1 MLSALLCTSSSRV
14 LLNGI
19 PGTPIRHG
27 RGLRQGDPLSHLLFV
42 LAIDPLQ
49 NLLDL
54 ATQRGNLHRL
64 RGRGACIRTSLYA
77 DDAAIFVAPF
87 KEDIEQLTHI
97 LEGFGEVT
105 GLVTNLEKSL
115 VAPIRCSGIDLYSV
129 LQCFPSVR
137 SSFPMRYLGLPLSVH
152 RLSRSDF
159 QHLEDKIAGKLVTWQ
174 GKFITAAG
182 RATLVKSVISAQAT
196 YHLTSLALP
205 QGVMAS
211 IDKVRRAFLWAGTD
225 KVSGG
230 KCKINWGMVCRPT
243 NLGGLRILTS
253 RSFPRRLGC
262 GGLG

>member
-1 MLSALLCTSSSRV
+1 M
-14 LLNGI
+14 
-19 PGTPIRHG
+19 
-27 RGLRQGDPLSHLLFV
+27 
-42 LAIDPLQ
+42 
-49 NLLDL
+49 
-54 ATQRGNLHRL
+54 
-64 RGRGACIRTSLYA
+64 
-77 DDAAIFVAPF
+77 APF

-97 LEGFGEVT
+97 LEGFDEVT
-105 GLVTNLEKSL
+105 GLVTNLEKSS
-115 VAPIRCSGIDLYSV
+115 VAPIRCSGIDLSAV
-129 LQCFPSVR
+129 LQCFPAVR

-152 RLSRSDF
+152 RLRRSDF

-182 RATLVKSVISAQAT
+182 RATLVKFVISAQAT

-243 NLGGLRILTS
+243 NLGGLGILDLEKFS
-253 RSFPRRLGC
+253 RALRLR
-262 GGLG
+262 